1 MRSRGGKDRFDI
13 SIILNLTFVSLTQ
26 SAVFHMESSHLKV
39 ILSTTGE
46 DHGEDLTSLCPSIKE
61 SKLTRGT
68 LQHDTNGAYLLVST
82 TWRCRERGR
91 EGSTHEEGAKEMEK
105 RKVSEQRGMTRT
117 SPVLWTLILAWP
129 LLAAL
134 DFPRLLLSHPRIL
147 LVPFARF
154 AHCFI
159 FWPWAI
165 TSRMD
170 KQAFPATEAKRSGRK
185 LLRQLVNLALLLLAF
200 IVRFV
205 WRFHSSSQ
213 WNDLFRPEECRT
225 CRVSHEQGVGFV
237 SS

>member
-147 LVPFARF
+147 VPFARLPHF
-154 AHCFI
+154 FYLLAMSDHIPNGQASVPCHGGK
-159 FWPWAI
+159 AKRAQAAQATCQSRSS
-165 TSRMD
+165 TSR
-170 KQAFPATEAKRSGRK
+170 
-185 LLRQLVNLALLLLAF
+185 
-200 IVRFV
+200 
-205 WRFHSSSQ
+205 FH
-213 WNDLFRPEECRT
+213 R
-225 CRVSHEQGVGFV
+225 
-237 SS
+237 